1 MLYPRLDTLLW
12 LIATLILV
20 ALPHFSHVLLW
31 IPPIFLGLLLWR
43 YQITRKQKQL
53 PSQKLLFAIALVIFV
68 ALLFRSGLGR
78 NGYVALLIVLSGIK
92 LLEMN
97 RKRDALLI
105 CFLSY
110 FLIITNFLY
119 SQSIPTALYMGL
131 VMLVATA
138 TLISINDNRLSTRQR
153 LRLSGVLLLQA
164 LPVMFILFV
173 LFPRVAGPF
182 WKLPIDTHSGV
193 TGLSDSMA
201 MGTVNQLSLSNEIAF
216 RVKFDGEI
224 PPTAKRYW
232 RGPVLSW
239 TNGRNWKRGFEQR
252 FVNQKL
258 NLHTNSQPYDYTI
271 TLEPHNRRWLF
282 ALDLPSQVPLNAKID
297 FYYQLL
303 ANSPVRERKRYKL
316 RSYTDYRA
324 DIITKRQYQ
333 TALRLPRG
341 KHYRARALAATWR
354 QENPQPEAI
363 IQRALQYFNQ
373 APFVY
378 THTPELL
385 LDDPVDEFLF
395 ETREGFCE
403 HYAAAFTILMRAA
416 GIPARV
422 VTGYLGG
429 TINPIDGY
437 LIVRQRDA
445 HAWSEVWLANKG
457 WVRIDPTSA
466 VAPERV
472 EQGIESALP
481 TAFNPLGLD
490 INFDQDSS
498 LAKIWQ
504 QLQNSWDAIN
514 NGWNQWVLGYGP
526 TRQAELLKKLGFK
539 DVDWRGMTILL
550 VIIIATILFSYAI
563 WMFLRPYSRKSDP
576 AQQFYLRF
584 CKKLA
589 QRGLTRHLSEG
600 PLDFANRV
608 GLDRPDLAHKI
619 QQIVEIYL
627 QIRYRSKFQRLTEL
641 RIAVR
646 HFRP

>member
-20 ALPHFSHVLLW
+20 TLPHFSHVLLW
-31 IPPIFLGLLLWR
+31 IPPIFFGLLLWR
-43 YQITRKQKQL
+43 YQITREQKPL
-53 PSQKLLFAIALVIFV
+53 PSQKLLFAIALIIFV
-68 ALLFRSGLGR
+68 ALIFRSGLGR
-78 NGYVALLIVLSGIK
+78 NGYVALLILLSGIK

-97 RKRDALLI
+97 SKRDALLI

-119 SQSIPTALYMGL
+119 SQSIPTALYMIL

-138 TLISINDNRLSTRQR
+138 ALISINDNRLLTRQR
-153 LRLSGVLLLQA
+153 LRLSGVLLMQA
-164 LPVMFILFV
+164 LPVMFILFL

-182 WKLPIDTHSGV
+182 WKLPIDTRSGV
-193 TGLSDSMA
+193 TGLSESMS
-201 MGTVNQLSLSNEIAF
+201 MGDVSQLSISNEIAF
-216 RVKFDGEI
+216 RVKFDGEL
-224 PPTAKRYW
+224 PPPEQRYW

-239 TNGRNWKRGFEQR
+239 TNGRDWKRLYEQKH
-252 FVNQKL
+252 VNQKL
-258 NLHTNSQPYDYTI
+258 NLHATSKPFDYTI

-282 ALDLPSQVPLNAKID
+282 ALDLPSKAPLNMKLGLD
-297 FYYQLL
+297 YQLL
-303 ANSPVRERKRYKL
+303 ANSAVRERKRYKL

-324 DIITKRQYQ
+324 DIITPRQYR
-333 TALRLPRG
+333 TTLHMPRG
-341 KHYRARALAATWR
+341 KHYRARALAAKWR
-354 QENPQPEAI
+354 QANSQPEAI

-385 LDDPVDEFLF
+385 FADPVDEFLF

-416 GIPARV
+416 GIHARV

-429 TINPIDGY
+429 TVNPIDGY
-437 LIVRQRDA
+437 LVVRQRHA
-445 HAWSEVWLANKG
+445 HAWSEVWLADKG

-466 VAPERV
+466 VSPERV

-481 TAFNPLGLD
+481 LEMNL
-490 INFDQDSS
+490 NSDSS

-504 QLQNSWDAIN
+504 QLGNSWDAIN

-526 TRQAELLKKLGFK
+526 ARQAEFLKHLGLK
-539 DVDWRGMTILL
+539 GIDWQGMVILL
-550 VIIIATILFSYAI
+550 VVIIAIILFSYAI
-563 WMFLRPYSRKSDP
+563 WMFLRPYSSRNDP
-576 AQQFYLRF
+576 AQQLYLRF

-589 QRGLTRHLSEG
+589 QRGWNRHPSEG
-600 PLDFANRV
+600 PLNFAKRV
-608 GLDRPDLAHKI
+608 GLARPDLASQI
-619 QQIVEIYL
+619 QQIVELYL
-627 QIRYRSKFQRLTEL
+627 QTRYRSQFQRLAEL

>member
-20 ALPHFSHVLLW
+20 SLPHFSHVLLW

-43 YQITRKQKQL
+43 YQITRKQKPL
-53 PSQKLLFAIALVIFV
+53 PSQKVLFAIAIIIFI
-68 ALLFRSGLGR
+68 ALFFRSGFGR

-92 LLEMN
+92 LLEMKN
-97 RKRDALLI
+97 KRDALLI

-119 SQSIPTALYMGL
+119 SQSIPTALYMIF

-138 TLISINDNRLSTRQR
+138 TLISINDNRLLTRQR
-153 LRLSGVLLLQA
+153 LRLSGVLLMQA
-164 LPVMFILFV
+164 LPVMLILFV

-182 WKLPIDTHSGV
+182 WKLPNTHSGV
-193 TGLSDSMA
+193 TGLSDNME

-224 PPTAKRYW
+224 PPTDKRYW

-239 TNGRNWKRGFEQR
+239 TNGRNWKQGFEQG
-252 FVNQKL
+252 FINKGI
-258 NLHTNSQPYDYTI
+258 NPNTSSQAYDYTI

-282 ALDLPSQVPLNAKID
+282 ALDLPSQVPVNAKIN

-316 RSYTDYRA
+316 RSYTNYRA
-324 DIITKRQYQ
+324 DIITYRQYKA
-333 TALRLPRG
+333 ALLLPKG
-341 KHYRARALAATWR
+341 KHYRARALAAKWR
-354 QENPQPEAI
+354 QENSQPETI
-363 IQRALQYFNQ
+363 IQQALQYFNQ

-385 LDDPVDEFLF
+385 FDDPVDEFLF
-395 ETREGFCE
+395 ETRQGFCE

-429 TINPIDGY
+429 SINPIDGY
-437 LIVRQRDA
+437 LVVRQRDA
-445 HAWSEVWLANKG
+445 HAWSEVWLADKG

-466 VAPERV
+466 VAPERI
-472 EQGIESALP
+472 ELGIESALP
-481 TAFNPLGLD
+481 TAFNPLGMNLD
-490 INFDQDSS
+490 HNSS
-498 LAKIWQ
+498 IAKIWQ

-514 NGWNQWVLGYGP
+514 NGWNQWVLAYGP
-526 TRQAELLKKLGFK
+526 ERQAELLKKLGFK
-539 DVDWRGMTILL
+539 NIDWQGMTILL
-550 VIIIATILFSYAI
+550 VIIIATLLFSYAL
-563 WMFLRPYSRKSDP
+563 WMFSRPYSNRSDP
-576 AQQFYLRF
+576 AQQLYLRF

-589 QRGLTRHLSEG
+589 QCGFTRHPSEG
-600 PLDFANRV
+600 ALNFAKRV

>member
-20 ALPHFSHVLLW
+20 AVPHFSHILLW
-31 IPPIFLGLLLWR
+31 IPPIFLGLLIWR
-43 YQITRKQKQL
+43 YQITRRQKPL
-53 PSQKLLFAIALVIFV
+53 PSPKLLFLVALVIFI
-68 ALLFRSGLGR
+68 ALSFRSGLDR
-78 NGYVALLIVLSGIK
+78 NGFVAFLIVLSAIK

-97 RKRDALLI
+97 NQRDALFI

-110 FLIITNFLY
+110 FLIITNFLF

-138 TLISINDNRLSTRQR
+138 TLISINDNRLSTRLR

-164 LPVMFILFV
+164 LPVMLILFI

-182 WKLPIDTHSGV
+182 WKLPVNKHSGV
-193 TGLSDSMA
+193 TGLSDSME
-201 MGTVNQLSLSNEIAF
+201 MGSVNQLSLSNEIAF

-239 TNGRNWKRGFEQR
+239 TNGRNWKPGFEKG
-252 FVNQKL
+252 FFNHAV
-258 NLHTNSQPYDYTI
+258 NLHSRSKPYDYTI
-271 TLEPHNRRWLF
+271 TLEPHYQRWLF
-282 ALDLPSQVPLNAKID
+282 ALDLPSQAPVNAKISLN
-297 FYYQLL
+297 YQLL

-324 DIITKRQYQ
+324 DIITQKQHRI
-333 TALRLPRG
+333 ALFLPRG
-341 KHYRARALAATWR
+341 KHYRTRALAAKWR

-378 THTPELL
+378 THTPKLL
-385 LDDPVDEFLF
+385 LNDPVDEFLF

-429 TINPIDGY
+429 TVNPIDGY
-437 LIVRQRDA
+437 LVVRQRDA
-445 HAWSEVWLANKG
+445 HAWSEVWLANQG
-457 WVRIDPTSA
+457 WVRVDPTSA

-481 TAFNPLGLD
+481 TTFNPLGL
-490 INFDQDSS
+490 NLNHNSS
-498 LAKIWQ
+498 LAKLWQ

-526 TRQAELLKKLGFK
+526 KRQAEFLKSLGFK
-539 DVDWRGMTILL
+539 DIDWQGMTILL
-550 VIIIATILFSYAI
+550 VIIIATILFSYAA
-563 WMFLRPYSRKSDP
+563 WMFLRPYSSSRYDP
-576 AQQFYLRF
+576 AQQLYLRF

-589 QRGLTRHLSEG
+589 KRGWTRHPSEG

-627 QIRYRSKFQRLTEL
+627 QIRYRSQFQRLAEL

>member
-20 ALPHFSHVLLW
+20 TLPHLSHVLLW
-31 IPPIFLGLLLWR
+31 IPPIFFGLLLWR
-43 YQITRKQKQL
+43 YQITRKQKDL
-53 PSQKLLFAIALVIFV
+53 PSQKLLFIIALVIFV
-68 ALLFRSGLGR
+68 ALIFKSGLGR
-78 NGYVALLIVLSGIK
+78 NGYIALLIVLSSIK
-92 LLEMN
+92 LLEMHS
-97 RKRDALLI
+97 KRDALLI

-119 SQSIPTALYMGL
+119 SQSIPTALYMGF

-138 TLISINDNRLSTRQR
+138 TLISINDNHLSTRLR
-153 LRLSGVLLLQA
+153 LRLSGVLLIQA
-164 LPVMFILFV
+164 LPVMLILFI

-182 WKLPIDTHSGV
+182 WKLPIDTHSGI
-193 TGLSDSMA
+193 TGLSDSMK
-201 MGTVNQLSLSNEIAF
+201 MGSVSQLSISNEIAF
-216 RVKFDGEI
+216 RVKFEKEI
-224 PPTAKRYW
+224 PPPEQRYW

-239 TNGRNWKRGFEQR
+239 TNGRDWKRGFEQKIIK
-252 FVNQKL
+252 QKI
-258 NLHTNSQPYDYTI
+258 NLHTTSKPFDYTI
-271 TLEPHNRRWLF
+271 TLEPHNQRWLF
-282 ALDLPSQVPLNAKID
+282 ALDLPNQAPLNAKINLD
-297 FYYQLL
+297 YQLL
-303 ANSPVRERKRYKL
+303 ANLPVRERKRYKL
-316 RSYTDYRA
+316 RSYTNYRA
-324 DIITKRQYQ
+324 NIITTRQYK

-341 KHYRARALAATWR
+341 KHYRTRALATKWQ
-354 QENPQPEAI
+354 QENSQPELI

-373 APFVY
+373 VPFVY

-437 LIVRQRDA
+437 LVVRQRHA

-481 TAFNPLGLD
+481 TTFSNLG
-490 INFDQDSS
+490 INLNQDSS
-498 LAKIWQ
+498 LAKIWE
-504 QLQNSWDAIN
+504 QLYNSWDAIN
-514 NGWNQWVLGYGP
+514 NSWNQWVLAYGP
-526 TRQAELLKKLGFK
+526 TRQAELLKRLGLK
-539 DVDWRGMTILL
+539 NIDWRGMTILL
-550 VIIIATILFSYAI
+550 VIIIAIILFSYAL
-563 WMFLRPYSRKSDP
+563 WMFLRPYSSKSDP
-576 AQQFYLRF
+576 AQQLYLRF

-589 QRGLTRHLSEG
+589 QQGLTRHLSEG

-608 GLDRPDLAHKI
+608 KMDRPDLSHKI

-627 QIRYRSKFQRLTEL
+627 QIRYRSKFQKLAKLRL
-641 RIAVR
+641 AVR
-646 HFRP
+646 RFRP

>member
-12 LIATLILV
+12 LMATLILV
-20 ALPHFSHVLLW
+20 TLPHFSHVFLW

-43 YQITRKQKQL
+43 YQITHKQKSL

-68 ALLFRSGLGR
+68 ALIFRSGLGR
-78 NGYVALLIVLSGIK
+78 NAFVALLIVLSGIK

-97 RKRDALLI
+97 KKRDALLI

-119 SQSIPTALYMGL
+119 SQSIPTALYMGF

-138 TLISINDNRLSTRQR
+138 TLISINDNHLSTRLR
-153 LRLSGVLLLQA
+153 LRLSGVLLIQA
-164 LPVMFILFV
+164 LPVMLILFL

-193 TGLSDSMA
+193 TGLSETMSM
-201 MGTVNQLSLSNEIAF
+201 GDVSQLSISNEIAF
-216 RVKFDGEI
+216 RVKFDHAI
-224 PPTAKRYW
+224 PPPEQRYW

-239 TNGRNWKRGFEQR
+239 TNGRNWRRIFDKSFINKG
-252 FVNQKL
+252 VNLKS
-258 NLHTNSQPYDYTI
+258 NRKPFDYTI

-282 ALDLPSQVPLNAKID
+282 ALDLPKQAPSNAKIGLD
-297 FYYQLL
+297 YQLL

-316 RSYTDYRA
+316 RSYTDYTA
-324 DIITKRQYQ
+324 DLITPRQYR
-333 TALRLPRG
+333 TALHLPRN
-341 KHYRARALAATWR
+341 KHYRARALAAKWR
-354 QENPQPEAI
+354 QENSQPEAI
-363 IQRALQYFNQ
+363 IQHALQYFNQ

-385 LDDPVDEFLF
+385 FDDPVDEFLF

-437 LIVRQRDA
+437 LVVRQRHA

-457 WVRIDPTSA
+457 WVRVDPTSA

-481 TAFNPLGLD
+481 TVFNPLGMNLD
-490 INFDQDSS
+490 HDSS
-498 LAKIWQ
+498 LGKIWQ
-504 QLQNSWDAIN
+504 QLQNSWDAVN

-526 TRQAELLKKLGFK
+526 TRQAELLKKLGLK
-539 DVDWRGMTILL
+539 DIDWRGMTILL
-550 VIIIATILFSYAI
+550 VIIIAIILFSYAA
-563 WMFLRPYSRKSDP
+563 WMFLRPYSSRSDP
-576 AQQFYLRF
+576 AQQLYLRF
-584 CKKLA
+584 CNKLA
-589 QRGLTRHLSEG
+589 QHSLNRHPSEG
-600 PLDFANRV
+600 PLDFAKRV
-608 GLDRPDLAHKI
+608 GLDRPDLALQI
-619 QQIVEIYL
+619 QQIVELYL
-627 QIRYRSKFQRLTEL
+627 QTRYRSKFQRLAAL
-641 RIAVR
+641 RKAVR
-646 HFRP
+646 KFRP